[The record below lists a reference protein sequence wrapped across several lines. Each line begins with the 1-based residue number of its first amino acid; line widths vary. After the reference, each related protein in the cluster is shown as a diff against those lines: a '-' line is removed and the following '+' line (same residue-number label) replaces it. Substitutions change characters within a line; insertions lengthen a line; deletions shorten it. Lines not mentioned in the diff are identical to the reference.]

1 MKWNESLL
9 GLDGPNTLPDR
20 QKFELGEIIFY
31 SLFALF
37 IDGIC
42 FLLDLT
48 VIGLVIA
55 PIIQGLATFGFA
67 LILKNKG
74 DSQAISFKKQIGP
87 QLWNLAPALPTVF
100 ASALRRMIQH
110 NNPKLSVIGKK

>member
-1 MKWNESLL
+1 MEE
-9 GLDGPNTLPDR
+9 G
-20 QKFELGEIIFY
+20 QKRFELGEIIFY
-31 SLFALF
+31 SLFALL
-37 IDGIC
+37 IDGLC
-42 FLLDLT
+42 LLLDLT

-67 LILKNKG
+67 LILRNKG

-110 NNPKLSVIGKK
+110 NNPKAGALAGKLGK